1 MCPFDIIFFFFC
13 IFQFFFSLKT
23 ISYLKKL
30 YLKKRKKEKRKKKKF
45 KNKYTLIMYVKVKG
59 SVLKAFKMS
68 GDRITSSSSFLF
80 FIFYFYFFGTQNY
93 LFGDQKILILFCVHL
108 FEHCWAQ
115 GMLWD
120 ITYGSLSPTYVQQW
134 H

>member
-1 MCPFDIIFFFFC
+1 MFPFDIIFFFP
-13 IFQFFFSLKT
+13 LKT

-68 GDRITSSSSFLF
+68 GDIELLLLLLFYFLF
-80 FIFYFYFFGTQNY
+80 FIFIFLGLRTTFLAIKRY
-93 LFGDQKILILFCVHL
+93 
-108 FEHCWAQ
+108 
-115 GMLWD
+115 
-120 ITYGSLSPTYVQQW
+120 
-134 H
+134 